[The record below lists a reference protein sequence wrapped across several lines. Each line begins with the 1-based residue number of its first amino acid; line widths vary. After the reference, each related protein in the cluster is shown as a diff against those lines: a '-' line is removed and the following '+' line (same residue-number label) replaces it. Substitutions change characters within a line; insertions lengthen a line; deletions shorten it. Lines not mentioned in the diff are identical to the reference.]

1 VGTCPTP
8 IVRWSMPHFSHCWT
22 PSPLQAHWGRWHRS
36 CLLQQACIFTVHV
49 RECPVPP
56 SSGAFHRTAPVTNFP
71 APRLLG
77 GGCHWCL
84 LPPACLFTVRVRQGP
99 FPLSRAQ
106 GALPSV
112 LCVFFFSCLF
122 IIRFFFFPWAGSVCP
137 RGYMI
142 CPWEYHMMLI
152 CSPGVSQAG

>member
-1 VGTCPTP
+1 
-8 IVRWSMPHFSHCWT
+8 
-22 PSPLQAHWGRWHRS
+22 
-36 CLLQQACIFTVHV
+36 V

-112 LCVFFFSCLF
+112 LCVFFFQLLVYYSFFLF
-122 IIRFFFFPWAGSVCP
+122 SLG
-137 RGYMI
+137 
-142 CPWEYHMMLI
+142 
-152 CSPGVSQAG
+152 GVSLSRGLYDLSMGVPHDAYLLTWCIPSRLGVGIWRHGSLPGLSI